1 MSEFG
6 FFFVILHPEKKYV
19 KMALILGKEYC
30 KVDSNGRFKFP
41 IALKRQLETEDG
53 RFVIRQSVY
62 AECLELWTYASF
74 REEVEKLQERLNPY
88 RREDRE
94 LLRKLTEGNIIE
106 LDSNDRLLVPA
117 EQKALVAKAKELVLQ
132 STGKFIE
139 VWDRQAY
146 DKMNNQRD
154 DFAARAERV
163 LAPKDDMQH
172 NDQQLP

>member
-1 MSEFG
+1 
-6 FFFVILHPEKKYV
+6 
-19 KMALILGKEYC
+19 MALILGKEYC

-74 REEVEKLQERLNPY
+74 REEVEKLQEKLNPY

-106 LDSNDRLLVPA
+106 FDSSDRLLIPA
-117 EQKALVAKAKELVLQ
+117 EQKSVVADSKELVLQ

-139 VWDRQAY
+139 LWDRKAY
-146 DKMNNQRD
+146 DKMNKATS
-154 DFAARAERV
+154 DFALRAEA
-163 LAPKDDMQH
+163 LLGQATAEE
-172 NDQQLP
+172 

>member
-1 MSEFG
+1 
-6 FFFVILHPEKKYV
+6 
-19 KMALILGKEYC
+19 MALILGKEYC

-74 REEVEKLQERLNPY
+74 SEEVEKLQERLNPY

-106 LDSNDRLLVPA
+106 LDSSDRLLIPA
-117 EQKALVAKAKELVLQ
+117 EQKSVVEGAKEVVLQ

-139 VWDRQAY
+139 LWARKAY
-146 DKMNNQRD
+146 DKMNSTTGD
-154 DFAARAERV
+154 YALRAEA
-163 LAPKDDMQH
+163 LLGQSAA
-172 NDQQLP
+172 DQ

>member
-1 MSEFG
+1 
-6 FFFVILHPEKKYV
+6 
-19 KMALILGKEYC
+19 MALILGKEYC

-53 RFVIRQSVY
+53 RFVIRESVY

-74 REEVEKLQERLNPY
+74 REEVEKLQELLNPY

-94 LLRKLTEGNIIE
+94 GLRKLTEGNVIE

-117 EQKALVAKAKELVLQ
+117 EQKHMIAKAKEIVLQ

-139 VWDRQAY
+139 LWGRETY
-146 DKMNNQRD
+146 EKMNQASR
-154 DFAARAERV
+154 DFAEKAEA
-163 LAPKDDMQH
+163 LLGAMPFKNEQ
-172 NDQQLP
+172 

>member
-1 MSEFG
+1 
-6 FFFVILHPEKKYV
+6 
-19 KMALILGKEYC
+19 MALILGKEYC
-30 KVDSNGRFKFP
+30 KIDLNGRFKFP

-74 REEVEKLQERLNPY
+74 REEVEKLQEKLNPY

-117 EQKALVAKAKELVLQ
+117 EQKHVIATAKEIVLQ

-139 VWDRQAY
+139 LWDRQTY
-146 DKMNNQRD
+146 DKMNASGN
-154 DFAARAERV
+154 DFAQRAEELLGLSTV
-163 LAPKDDMQH
+163 AH
-172 NDQQLP
+172 DQ

>member
-1 MSEFG
+1 
-6 FFFVILHPEKKYV
+6 
-19 KMALILGKEYC
+19 MALILGKEYC
-30 KVDSNGRFKFP
+30 KVDTNGRFKFP

-146 DKMNNQRD
+146 DKMNSQRD

-163 LAPKDDMQH
+163 LAPKEQHDDG
-172 NDQQLP
+172 QLS

>member
-1 MSEFG
+1 
-6 FFFVILHPEKKYV
+6 
-19 KMALILGKEYC
+19 MALILGKEYC

-41 IALKRQLETEDG
+41 IALKKQLETEDG

-74 REEVEKLQERLNPY
+74 REEVEKLQMQLNPY

-106 LDSNDRLLVPA
+106 LDSNDRLLIPA
-117 EQKALVAKAKELVLQ
+117 EQKHVVAKAKEIVLQ

-139 VWDRQAY
+139 LWDREAY
-146 DKMNNQRD
+146 DKMSSAST
-154 DFAARAERV
+154 DFALKAEELLGLSTRNDKSI
-163 LAPKDDMQH
+163 AG
-172 NDQQLP
+172 NDQ

>member
-1 MSEFG
+1 
-6 FFFVILHPEKKYV
+6 
-19 KMALILGKEYC
+19 MALILGKEYC

-53 RFVIRQSVY
+53 RFVIRESVY

-74 REEVEKLQERLNPY
+74 REEVEKLQGLLNPY

-94 LLRKLTEGNIIE
+94 VLRKLTEGNVIE

-117 EQKALVAKAKELVLQ
+117 EQKHMIAKAKEIVLQ

-139 VWDRQAY
+139 LWGRETY
-146 DKMNNQRD
+146 EKMNQSSR
-154 DFAARAERV
+154 DFAEKAEALLGAMPV
-163 LAPKDDMQH
+163 KDEQ
-172 NDQQLP
+172 

>member
-1 MSEFG
+1 
-6 FFFVILHPEKKYV
+6 
-19 KMALILGKEYC
+19 MALILGKEYC
-30 KVDSNGRFKFP
+30 RIDSNGRFKFP
-41 IALKRQLETEDG
+41 IALKRQLESEDG

-74 REEVEKLQERLNPY
+74 REEVEKLQGMLNPY

-117 EQKALVAKAKELVLQ
+117 EQKHVIATAKEVVLQ

-139 VWDRQAY
+139 LWDRATY
-146 DKMNNQRD
+146 DRMNTAGG
-154 DFAARAERV
+154 DFAQRAEALLGQSRSE
-163 LAPKDDMQH
+163 DGE
-172 NDQQLP
+172 QLS

>member
-1 MSEFG
+1 
-6 FFFVILHPEKKYV
+6 
-19 KMALILGKEYC
+19 MALILGKEYC

-74 REEVEKLQERLNPY
+74 REEVEKLQELLNPY

-94 LLRKLTEGNIIE
+94 VLRKLTEGNVIE

-117 EQKALVAKAKELVLQ
+117 EQKHMIAKAKEIVLQ

-139 VWDRQAY
+139 LWGRETY
-146 DKMNNQRD
+146 EKMNQASR
-154 DFAARAERV
+154 DFAEKAEALLGAMPV
-163 LAPKDDMQH
+163 KNEQ
-172 NDQQLP
+172 

>member
-1 MSEFG
+1 
-6 FFFVILHPEKKYV
+6 
-19 KMALILGKEYC
+19 MALILGKEYC
-30 KVDSNGRFKFP
+30 KVDTNGRFKFP
-41 IALKRQLETEDG
+41 IALKRQLESEDG

-117 EQKALVAKAKELVLQ
+117 EQKSVVAKAKELVLQ

-146 DKMNNQRD
+146 EEMNSREG

-163 LAPKDDMQH
+163 LAPKEDLQH
-172 NDQQLP
+172 DERQLP

>member
-1 MSEFG
+1 
-6 FFFVILHPEKKYV
+6 
-19 KMALILGKEYC
+19 MALILGKEYC

-74 REEVEKLQERLNPY
+74 REEVEKLQRHLNPY

-106 LDSNDRLLVPA
+106 LDTNDRLLVPA
-117 EQKALVAKAKELVLQ
+117 EQKHVIAKAKEIVLQ

-139 VWDRQAY
+139 LWDREAY
-146 DKMNNQRD
+146 DKMNSLGTD
-154 DFAARAERV
+154 YAKLAETLLGATQV
-163 LAPKDDMQH
+163 ESESW
-172 NDQQLP
+172 

>member
-1 MSEFG
+1 
-6 FFFVILHPEKKYV
+6 
-19 KMALILGKEYC
+19 MALILGKEYC
-30 KVDSNGRFKFP
+30 KVDTNGRFKFP

-53 RFVIRQSVY
+53 RFVIRESIY

-74 REEVEKLQERLNPY
+74 REEAEKLQEKLNPY

-117 EQKALVAKAKELVLQ
+117 EQKALVAGAKEVVLQ

-139 VWDRQAY
+139 LWDRKTY
-146 DKMNNQRD
+146 DKMNTSGG
-154 DFAARAERV
+154 DFALRAEQ
-163 LAPKDDMQH
+163 LLGQSKAEDDQ
-172 NDQQLP
+172 

>member
-1 MSEFG
+1 
-6 FFFVILHPEKKYV
+6 
-19 KMALILGKEYC
+19 MALILGKEYC

-53 RFVIRQSVY
+53 RFVIRQSNY

-74 REEVEKLQERLNPY
+74 REEVEKLQSHLNPY

-106 LDSNDRLLVPA
+106 LDTNDRLLVPA
-117 EQKALVAKAKELVLQ
+117 EQKHVIAKAKEIVLQ

-139 VWDRQAY
+139 LWDREAY
-146 DKMNNQRD
+146 DRMNQATSD
-154 DFAARAERV
+154 YALRAEA
-163 LAPKDDMQH
+163 LLGQTTAEE
-172 NDQQLP
+172 

>member
-1 MSEFG
+1 
-6 FFFVILHPEKKYV
+6 
-19 KMALILGKEYC
+19 MALILGKEYC

-53 RFVIRQSVY
+53 RFVIRESVY

-74 REEVEKLQERLNPY
+74 REEVEKLQGLLNPY

-94 LLRKLTEGNIIE
+94 VLRKLTEGNVIE

-117 EQKALVAKAKELVLQ
+117 EQKHMIAKAKEIVLQ

-139 VWDRQAY
+139 LWGRETY
-146 DKMNNQRD
+146 EKMNQSSR
-154 DFAARAERV
+154 DFAEKAEALRGTMPV
-163 LAPKDDMQH
+163 KNEQ
-172 NDQQLP
+172 